1 MIWSLLMTSSIGI
14 FKEMIIS
21 NHNYSDNSKH
31 ICKGQIDDY
40 VVQCTINVHYASL
53 IGCTLPRPSIF
64 GPYELVPI
72 FGPHELVPI
81 FGPHELVPIF
91 GPYESITIFG
101 PYESITIF
109 GPYFRNIFSIIFFN
123 SLIHNLSI
131 ECDSCGKIFLML
143 VIWEDTS
150 KLFMKVTKISNVNL
164 V

>member
-1 MIWSLLMTSSIGI
+1 MKQFLFQPNCRIDGRSKLWPQICHIWG
-14 FKEMIIS
+14 KQQ
-21 NHNYSDNSKH
+21 N
-31 ICKGQIDDY
+31 
-40 VVQCTINVHYASL
+40 
-53 IGCTLPRPSIF
+53 GCTLPRPSIF
-64 GPYELVPI
+64 GPHELVPI

>member
-1 MIWSLLMTSSIGI
+1 MKQFLFQPNCRIDGRSKLWPQICHIWG
-14 FKEMIIS
+14 KQQ
-21 NHNYSDNSKH
+21 N
-31 ICKGQIDDY
+31 
-40 VVQCTINVHYASL
+40 
-53 IGCTLPRPSIF
+53 GCTLPRPSIF
-64 GPYELVPI
+64 GPHELVPI

-101 PYESITIF
+101 PY
-109 GPYFRNIFSIIFFN
+109 FRNIFSILFFN

-143 VIWEDTS
+143 VKWEDTS

-164 V
+164 VKNHILKLVL

>member
-1 MIWSLLMTSSIGI
+1 MNVPTMPMATNFHKSLKITNQKTKPPTQLELSCMVRYYRNIGAP
-14 FKEMIIS
+14 
-21 NHNYSDNSKH
+21 N
-31 ICKGQIDDY
+31 
-40 VVQCTINVHYASL
+40 
-53 IGCTLPRPSIF
+53 GCTLPRPSIF
-64 GPYELVPI
+64 GPHELVPI

-143 VIWEDTS
+143 VI
-150 KLFMKVTKISNVNL
+150 
-164 V
+164 

>member
-1 MIWSLLMTSSIGI
+1 MDCLSDKIGSKLFSKCSS
-14 FKEMIIS
+14 
-21 NHNYSDNSKH
+21 
-31 ICKGQIDDY
+31 
-40 VVQCTINVHYASL
+40 V
-53 IGCTLPRPSIF
+53 GCTLPRPSIF
-64 GPYELVPI
+64 GPHELVPI

-109 GPYFRNIFSIIFFN
+109 GPYFRNIFFIIFFN

-164 V
+164 VKNHILKLVL